1 VDVVIRLP
9 LAPPQDYLLWLDWWT
24 AVEEIASARIGAG
37 EPEAEPARS
46 GRRLIPVHLRLVGA
60 QARAALERGHN
71 LVAPE
76 LAADDAMWS
85 RAMDHA
91 DRIRARLRDL
101 EHEDVTVP
109 EFPEKLA
116 GLRDSVTRV
125 IREGLEGPGPFPS
138 RGLQLVPRPAPGH
151 FRLVGQLDLVSVD
164 QVEEACLVDL
174 DAGARVRLDLSGVTL
189 MDSQGLRLLI
199 RLGGLAIQRGLDPV
213 TLANPSAPV
222 QRVLKRAVPRGI
234 PGTETVDL
242 MGEFD
247 GPPR

>member
-1 VDVVIRLP
+1 MDVVIRLP

-24 AVEEIASARIGAG
+24 AAEEIAAVRPGSD
-37 EPEAEPARS
+37 EPDAEPARS
-46 GRRLIPVHLRLVGA
+46 GRRLTPVHARLVGA
-60 QARAALERGHN
+60 QARAALEKGHN

-76 LAADDAMWS
+76 LSADDGMWS
-85 RAMDHA
+85 RALQYA
-91 DRIRARLRDL
+91 DGVRSRLR
-101 EHEDVTVP
+101 EKEQEGISVP
-109 EFPEKLA
+109 EFPERIA
-116 GLRDSVTRV
+116 GLRDSVTRA
-125 IREGLEGPGPFPS
+125 IRAGLEGGAPFPTK
-138 RGLQLVPRPAPGH
+138 GLQLVPRPAPGH
-151 FRLVGQLDLVSVD
+151 FRLMGPLDMMSVD
-164 QVEEACLVDL
+164 QVEEACLSDL

-199 RLGGLAIQRGLDPV
+199 RLGGLAIQRGLEPV

-222 QRVLKRAVPRGI
+222 QRVLKRAVPKGI

>member
-1 VDVVIRLP
+1 MDVVIRLP

-24 AVEEIASARIGAG
+24 AAEEIAAARSGAD
-37 EPEAEPARS
+37 EPVAEPARS
-46 GRRLIPVHLRLVGA
+46 GRRLIPVHMRLVGA
-60 QARAALERGHN
+60 QARAALEKGHN

-76 LAADDAMWS
+76 LAADDGMWS
-85 RAMDHA
+85 RALDYA
-91 DRIRARLRDL
+91 DGVRHRLR
-101 EHEDVTVP
+101 EIEQQGISVP
-109 EFPEKLA
+109 EFPERIA
-116 GLRDSVTRV
+116 GLRDSVTRA
-125 IREGLEGPGPFPS
+125 IREGLEGRGPFPT

-151 FRLVGQLDLVSVD
+151 FRLMGQLDMLSVD
-164 QVEEACLVDL
+164 QVEEACRTDL
-174 DAGARVRLDLSGVTL
+174 DTGARVRLDLSGVTL

-199 RLGGLAIQRGLDPV
+199 RLGGLAIQLGLEPV

-222 QRVLKRAVPRGI
+222 QRVLKRAVPKGI